1 MRLNLD
7 QLEAKLQSLVE
18 DQLVGVIPGLKVE
31 DRMIQRLASALKQ
44 NIVRQKDES
53 AVSPNVFTLVVAPVS
68 SSLWKEPG
76 TLEALKNIIIK
87 AGKDVGLEFA
97 SQPTITI
104 TIDES
109 YAPEEISV
117 VASHKLEPVE
127 DTQGMETNI
136 NDRVDA
142 SENIPENA
150 FLIIEGVKVHPLNET
165 VVNIGRRLENN
176 LVIDDPRVSRNLAQL
191 RAIKG
196 RFVLFDLNSTGG
208 TFVNGQRTSQTVLY
222 PGDVISLAGVAL
234 IFGQDNPPPRPDLV
248 ETSPLEGDSG
258 TSERPTA
265 TLNQQTVDILGRD
278 KGVHRLEIVLPVEG
292 IVSDIADIL
301 LTSIHHQA

>member
-1 MRLNLD
+1 MKLSLD
-7 QLEAKLQSLVE
+7 QLEATLQSLVE
-18 DQLVGVIPGLKVE
+18 NQLVGVLPGLTVE
-31 DRMIQRLASALKQ
+31 DRMIHRLASALKQ
-44 NIVRQKDES
+44 NIIQQKDES
-53 AVSPNVFTLVVAPVS
+53 ALAPNVFTLVVAENS

-76 TLEALKNIIIK
+76 TLDVLKNIITK
-87 AGKDVGLEFA
+87 AGKDVGLKFA

-109 YAPEEISV
+109 YAPGEISV
-117 VASHKLEPVE
+117 MASHKLEPVE
-127 DTQGMETNI
+127 DTQGMQNNS
-136 NDRVDA
+136 NDRSEV
-142 SENIPENA
+142 SENIPDNA
-150 FLIIEGVKVHPLNET
+150 FLIIEGVRVHPLTET

-176 LVIDDPRVSRNLAQL
+176 LVIDDPRVSRNHAQL

-234 IFGQDNPPPRPDLV
+234 IFGQDNPPPRPDLG
-248 ETSPLEGDSG
+248 EATRLDGDAG

-265 TLNQQTVDILGRD
+265 TMNQQTIDIRTDRLD
-278 KGVHRLEIVLPVEG
+278 KHIK
-292 IVSDIADIL
+292 
-301 LTSIHHQA
+301 